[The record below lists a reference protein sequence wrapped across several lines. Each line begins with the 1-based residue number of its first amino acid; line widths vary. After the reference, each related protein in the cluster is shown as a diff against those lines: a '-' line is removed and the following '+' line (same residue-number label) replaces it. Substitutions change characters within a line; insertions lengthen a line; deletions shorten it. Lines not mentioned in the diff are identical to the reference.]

1 LVEKILRIQPNVRK
15 LYLLVRAKDSE
26 SANVRIHDEVLG
38 KELFRILKETWGE
51 NFDSF
56 ISEKI
61 TPVAGDTSYED
72 LGLVDDDLKTQ
83 IFKDVDIVVNVAATT
98 KFDERYVSTIILLTI
113 FLYYLLRPRASAK
126 WLIVIYCF

>member
-1 LVEKILRIQPNVRK
+1 RK

-26 SANVRIHDEVLG
+26 SAYVRIQDEVLG

-98 KFDERYVSTIILLTI
+98 KFDERYICV
-113 FLYYLLRPRASAK
+113 
-126 WLIVIYCF
+126 